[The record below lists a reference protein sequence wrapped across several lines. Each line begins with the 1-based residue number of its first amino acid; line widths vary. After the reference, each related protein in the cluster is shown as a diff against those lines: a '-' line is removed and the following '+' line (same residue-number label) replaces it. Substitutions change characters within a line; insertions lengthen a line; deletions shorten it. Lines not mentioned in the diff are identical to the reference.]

1 MPSLKPTQQKQLRKP
16 QASLDRTTE
25 GRVPPQATDIEEAVL
40 GAILLEK
47 EAFSEISTILE
58 PESFYIN
65 AHQIIFEVM
74 RDLSLEE
81 QPIDL
86 HTVSQRLQ
94 RDGKLDQVGG
104 MPFLVELSNR
114 VISAGNLEY
123 HAMIVAQKALSRN
136 LIKFST
142 EVLTAAYEDTIDIED
157 QMETAEGTLFALS
170 QKHLRKDVQPI
181 NTVLKVAIDDI
192 KAAANSAEGISGIS
206 SGFDGI
212 DAMTAGWQKSD
223 LIIIAARPAIGK
235 TAFVLSMAKYIAV
248 DNKIPVALFNL
259 EMSSVQLVKRLISNV
274 CELPGE
280 KLKSGQLEQFE
291 WTQLDERISVL
302 ENTPLYIDDT
312 PSLSVFELRTKVRR
326 LVREHDIK
334 IIIIDYLQLMNAS
347 GMNFGN
353 REQEVSTIS
362 RSLKMLAKELDI
374 PIIALSQLNRAV
386 ELRKN
391 DSGTNS
397 KVPQL
402 SDLRESGA
410 IEQDADMV
418 CFLHRPEVYGIMQD
432 DNGDTK
438 GIGYFIIAKHRNGPI
453 GDVRIGFRGEFA
465 KFYPLEEANMHYTSQ
480 INGVKARQTSSATPG
495 VTPGAEA
502 GNPFG
507 QTFNVGASDFNPM
520 ATDDEESDFPY

>member
-1 MPSLKPTQQKQLRKP
+1 M
-16 QASLDRTTE
+16 
-25 GRVPPQATDIEEAVL
+25 
-40 GAILLEK
+40 
-47 EAFSEISTILE
+47 
-58 PESFYIN
+58 Y
-65 AHQIIFEVM
+65 
-74 RDLSLEE
+74 
-81 QPIDL
+81 
-86 HTVSQRLQ
+86 
-94 RDGKLDQVGG
+94 
-104 MPFLVELSNR
+104 
-114 VISAGNLEY
+114 
-123 HAMIVAQKALSRN
+123 
-136 LIKFST
+136 
-142 EVLTAAYEDTIDIED
+142 
-157 QMETAEGTLFALS
+157 
-170 QKHLRKDVQPI
+170 
-181 NTVLKVAIDDI
+181 
-192 KAAANSAEGISGIS
+192 
-206 SGFDGI
+206 
-212 DAMTAGWQKSD
+212 
-223 LIIIAARPAIGK
+223 
-235 TAFVLSMAKYIAV
+235 
-248 DNKIPVALFNL
+248 
-259 EMSSVQLVKRLISNV
+259 KR
-274 CELPGE
+274 
-280 KLKSGQLEQFE
+280 Q
-291 WTQLDERISVL
+291 
-302 ENTPLYIDDT
+302 IDDT

-480 INGVKARQTSSATPG
+480 INGVKARQTSSAAPG

-520 ATDDEESDFPY
+520 APDLSLIHI

>member
-58 PESFYIN
+58 PESFYVN
-65 AHQIIFEVM
+65 AHQTIFEVM

-104 MPFLVELSNR
+104 MPFLVDLSNR

-142 EVLTAAYEDTIDIED
+142 EVLTSAYEDTIDIED
-157 QMETAEGTLFALS
+157 QMETAEGALFALS

-181 NTVLKVAIDDI
+181 DSVLKIAIDDI
-192 KAAANSAEGISGIS
+192 RAAANSAEGISGIS

-280 KLKSGQLEQFE
+280 KLKSGQLENFE

-302 ENTPLYIDDT
+302 
-312 PSLSVFELRTKVRR
+312 
-326 LVREHDIK
+326 
-334 IIIIDYLQLMNAS
+334 
-347 GMNFGN
+347 
-353 REQEVSTIS
+353 
-362 RSLKMLAKELDI
+362 
-374 PIIALSQLNRAV
+374 
-386 ELRKN
+386 
-391 DSGTNS
+391 
-397 KVPQL
+397 
-402 SDLRESGA
+402 
-410 IEQDADMV
+410 
-418 CFLHRPEVYGIMQD
+418 
-432 DNGDTK
+432 
-438 GIGYFIIAKHRNGPI
+438 
-453 GDVRIGFRGEFA
+453 
-465 KFYPLEEANMHYTSQ
+465 
-480 INGVKARQTSSATPG
+480 
-495 VTPGAEA
+495 
-502 GNPFG
+502 
-507 QTFNVGASDFNPM
+507 
-520 ATDDEESDFPY
+520 

>member
-104 MPFLVELSNR
+104 MPFLVDLSNR
-114 VISAGNLEY
+114 VISAANLEY

-142 EVLTAAYEDTIDIED
+142 EVLTSAYEDTIDIED

-280 KLKSGQLEQFE
+280 
-291 WTQLDERISVL
+291 
-302 ENTPLYIDDT
+302 
-312 PSLSVFELRTKVRR
+312 
-326 LVREHDIK
+326 
-334 IIIIDYLQLMNAS
+334 
-347 GMNFGN
+347 
-353 REQEVSTIS
+353 
-362 RSLKMLAKELDI
+362 
-374 PIIALSQLNRAV
+374 
-386 ELRKN
+386 
-391 DSGTNS
+391 
-397 KVPQL
+397 
-402 SDLRESGA
+402 
-410 IEQDADMV
+410 
-418 CFLHRPEVYGIMQD
+418 
-432 DNGDTK
+432 
-438 GIGYFIIAKHRNGPI
+438 
-453 GDVRIGFRGEFA
+453 
-465 KFYPLEEANMHYTSQ
+465 
-480 INGVKARQTSSATPG
+480 
-495 VTPGAEA
+495 
-502 GNPFG
+502 
-507 QTFNVGASDFNPM
+507 
-520 ATDDEESDFPY
+520 